1 VIRITTGWNGVQ
13 ASLQG
18 TLNFV
23 PQSANVPDTNTM
35 PDRLY
40 LRVGDTVEVEG
51 YYPEGDWDVGQNF
64 AWIGIEGVHV
74 EQNYGNPHHL
84 FLTGEQ
90 PGVWYGEALVGQQA
104 RGMTRKWITIVVYD
118 DSEYTT
124 MTLPAALNVIDEE
137 AFEGIAANK
146 VIVPDGCERIEA
158 RAFMN
163 CPNLREIH
171 IPNSVY
177 SIGDDVFSGCDDV
190 VIITDNG
197 VIQEWADNH
206 DILWFNE

>member
-1 VIRITTGWNGVQ
+1 MRGSGFPGTFRTESGKKHEAFPGSCKRIRY
-13 ASLQG
+13 
-18 TLNFV
+18 
-23 PQSANVPDTNTM
+23 
-35 PDRLY
+35 RKK
-40 LRVGDTVEVEG
+40 LRRR
-51 YYPEGDWDVGQNF
+51 YKKL
-64 AWIGIEGVHV
+64 GIELKYIKRTERGKESGRVH
-74 EQNYGNPHHL
+74 HHL